1 MTRYAIRRTDDGR
14 YLTLQYRAELREDR
28 RIVPLWVPELSRAW
42 TWPTMTEA
50 NMAAMIPQYGIGL
63 PAGGDWTVEAVAA

>member
-14 YLTLQYRAELREDR
+14 YLTLQYRADPRATSA
-28 RIVPLWVPELSRAW
+28 IVPLWVPERDRAW

-50 NMAAMIPQYGIGL
+50 NMAAMIPAYGIGL
-63 PAGGDWTVEAVAA
+63 PAGGDWTVEAVAS